1 MGINLCPYTNMGNK
15 WAITH
20 VHAQKGD
27 DKWES
32 THVHQNHFH
41 QEYAAV
47 KQQAKDGTRLIKPIG
62 VGLTQSQ
69 KGAATT

>member
-1 MGINLCPYTNMGNK
+1 MSVHKHGQQVGNNPCPCIK
-15 WAITH
+15 R
-20 VHAQKGD
+20 D

-32 THVHQNHFH
+32 THVHQTQFH

-62 VGLTQSQ
+62 AGFTQPQ
-69 KGAATT
+69 KGVATT

>member
-1 MGINLCPYTNMGNK
+1 MGINPCPYTNMGNK

-20 VHAQKGD
+20 VHAQKRN

-32 THVHQNHFH
+32 THVHQTHFH

-47 KQQAKDGTRLIKPIG
+47 KQ
-62 VGLTQSQ
+62 
-69 KGAATT
+69 